1 MTTDEL
7 LITPIQVKAARA
19 MLGWTR
25 EELAKQADVGLQ
37 SVNRLESDQGPFP
50 RKGTQRLILSTL
62 QSAGLVFPNPW
73 TVSRPPEN
81 VAA

>member
-7 LITPIQVKAARA
+7 LIRPRQVKMARA
-19 MLGWTR
+19 ALGWTR
-25 EELAKQADVGLQ
+25 EDLAKKADVGLQ

-62 QSAGLVFPNPW
+62 QQAGIEFPDHL
-73 TVSRPPEN
+73 TVRLIEP

>member
-7 LITPIQVKAARA
+7 LIRPIQVKAARA

-25 EELAKQADVGLQ
+25 EDLARQADVGLQ
-37 SVNRLESDQGPFP
+37 SVNRLESGEGPFP
-50 RKGTQRLILSTL
+50 KKGTQRLILSTL
-62 QSAGLVFPNPW
+62 QAAGLVFPDPW

-81 VAA
+81 IAA